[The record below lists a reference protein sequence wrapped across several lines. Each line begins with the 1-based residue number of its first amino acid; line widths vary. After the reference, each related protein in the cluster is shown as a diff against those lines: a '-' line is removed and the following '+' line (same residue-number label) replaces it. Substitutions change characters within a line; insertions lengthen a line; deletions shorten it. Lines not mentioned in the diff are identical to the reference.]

1 MLNSTRFKGWLP
13 ATCAIAASLALAGC
27 GSQSN
32 ASRDQIR
39 VVGSSTV
46 YPFAKVVAAD
56 FARANPSFKSPII
69 ETNGTGGGMKLF
81 CGGIGPQFPDIE
93 DASRRITKAE
103 FEQCQQ
109 NGVKDVIEIQVGID
123 GIAFA
128 ANKAGP
134 ELALTPVDVY
144 KAIAANPFGKP
155 NTAKTWQDVNPRF
168 PPVPIMVYGPATISG
183 TRDALKELILVKGCE
198 SDAATKALKDTAK
211 EKFDAICGDLR
222 TDGAYADTSDNYNL
236 IVQKIGTNPQAVG
249 IFGYSYLEGNLDK
262 LKALTMGGVVP
273 TYDTISNFTYP
284 GARPLYIYVKKA
296 HLDAIPGLK
305 EFVGQWAKSWSKDG
319 PLAKQGLIVMPADK
333 LAASAKAASEFPSL
347 DAANLK

>member
-1 MLNSTRFKGWLP
+1 MRNSIKL
-13 ATCAIAASLALAGC
+13 AAASAVCALLAGC
-27 GSQSN
+27 GGGQN
-32 ASRDQIR
+32 ATRDQVR
-39 VVGSSTV
+39 VVGSSTL
-46 YPFAKVVAAD
+46 YPFAKVISAD
-56 FARANPSFKSPII
+56 FAKDNSAFKAPIV

-81 CGGIGPQFPDIE
+81 CAGVGPQTPDIAN
-93 DASRRITKAE
+93 ASRRIKKSE
-103 FEQCQQ
+103 FEDCQK
-109 NGVKDVIEIQVGID
+109 NGVTDVTEIQVGID

-128 ANKAGP
+128 TGTNGP
-134 ELALTPVDVY
+134 ALALTPTDVY

-155 NTAKTWQDVNPRF
+155 NTTKTWKDVNPAY
-168 PPVPIMVYGPATISG
+168 PAIPIMVYGPATISG

-305 EFVGQWAKSWSKDG
+305 EFVGQWAKSWGKDG